1 VVAVRNNPESE
12 SAKPNLILVVDDKER
27 RRRQLIA
34 VLEGRGLNAIEA
46 ENGVQARTQM
56 EKHTP
61 AGVIVELDMK
71 DDDAMFVLRT
81 AQAFENAP
89 RIIAKSDLGSVT
101 QAVQAMQEGAVT
113 VLQAPINETVL
124 FEQLERIVLLP
135 QQAPANPWVA
145 ESQTENRPSQ
155 IERKARL
162 MRGHS
167 AALERVYKMISR
179 VAPNDTNVL
188 ITGESGVGKELIAQE
203 IHCASRRNNGP
214 LVIVNCAAIPEN
226 LLESE
231 LFGHKKGA
239 FTNAT
244 NDRDGRFRQAD
255 GGTIFLDEIGEMK
268 LDLQAKLLRVLQER
282 EFQPVGSND
291 TIRGD
296 FRVLAATNQ
305 ELESLVDRGLFRKD
319 LYYRLSV
326 FPIQVAP
333 LRERKEDIP
342 ELIEHFIVEF
352 NEDRFTEITGIGPSI
367 MDRLVNYEW
376 PGNIRELRNV
386 VERMV
391 ILRGEGE
398 LLFED
403 LPERFVKMPEAAI
416 PIPAPATATST
427 PVPNL
432 VLPANGLNLKEAVMA
447 YEVALIK
454 QALEQTSGN
463 KNQAAQLLNINR
475 TTLVEKIKRL
485 KISP

>member
-1 VVAVRNNPESE
+1 MRKNEGTS
-12 SAKPNLILVVDDKER
+12 PNLILVVDDKDR
-27 RRRQLIA
+27 RRRQLVSI
-34 VLEGRGLNAIEA
+34 LEARGLSVVEA
-46 ENGVQARTQM
+46 ESGLQARAQM
-56 EKHTP
+56 ESHAP
-61 AGVIVELDMK
+61 AGVLVELDMK
-71 DDDAMFVLRT
+71 DDGAMFVLKT
-81 AQAFENAP
+81 ARSFERPP
-89 RIIAKSDLGSVT
+89 RVIAKSELGSVS
-101 QAVQAMQEGAVT
+101 QAVQAMQNGAVT
-113 VLQAPINETVL
+113 VLQAPINEAVL
-124 FEQLERIVLLP
+124 FEQLQRIIQLP
-135 QQAPANPWVA
+135 PQATAASWHANTQ
-145 ESQTENRPSQ
+145 EDHSPSH
-155 IERKARL
+155 ISRKSRL
-162 MRGHS
+162 MRGRS
-167 AALERVYKMISR
+167 DALELVYRMISR
-179 VAPNDTNVL
+179 VAPNNTNVL

-203 IHCASRRNNGP
+203 IHSASRRKDGP
-214 LVIVNCAAIPEN
+214 LIIVNCAAIPEN

-231 LFGHKKGA
+231 LFGHKRGA

-244 NDRDGRFRQAD
+244 SDRDGRFRQAD

-268 LDLQAKLLRVLQER
+268 LDLQSKLLRVLQER
-282 EFQPVGSND
+282 EFQPVGGNE

-305 ELESLVDRGLFRKD
+305 ELESLVERGLFRKD

-333 LRERKEDIP
+333 LRERREDIP

-352 NEDRFTEITGIGPSI
+352 NEDRFTEITGIGSSI
-367 MDRLVNYEW
+367 MDQLVSYDW

-403 LPERFVKMPEAAI
+403 LPERFLKAHATSISVPEPAAASV
-416 PIPAPATATST
+416 IPASSLA
-427 PVPNL
+427 
-432 VLPANGLNLKEAVMA
+432 LPANGLNLKQAVMA
-447 YEVALIK
+447 YEMTLIK

-463 KNQAAQLLNINR
+463 KNQAAQLLSINR